1 MTRLGVVTGLAAE
14 ADCIHRAAAT
24 LPEKK
29 RPLSYCASASA
40 SAERARAGA
49 ERLLAEGAGALISFG
64 IAGGLDIALAPGSL
78 VVADAVVPPEG
89 PSIETDPRWR
99 DNLVARLAPGEA
111 TVAAIAGCDRVV
123 ATVAE
128 KRALL
133 DRTGAVAVDM
143 ESHGV
148 AAAAQAAG
156 VPLLIVRVVADP
168 AARAVPSVALH
179 ALGADGRPRPAAIIA
194 RLATKP
200 WEIVPLLRIALD
212 SRRAFAVLGRVAAV
226 DPAAFAL

>member
-24 LPEKK
+24 LPEKN
-29 RPLSYCASASA
+29 RPLTYIAAA
-40 SAERARAGA
+40 NADRARAGA

-64 IAGGLDIALAPGSL
+64 IAGGLDIGLAPGSL

-99 DNLVARLAPGEA
+99 ARFVARLDPGEA
-111 TVAAIAGCDRVV
+111 TVAAIAGNDRVV
-123 ATVAE
+123 AVVAD

-133 DRTGAVAVDM
+133 DRTGAIAVDM

-148 AAAAQAAG
+148 AVAARAAG
-156 VPLLIVRVVADP
+156 VPLLVLRVVADP

-179 ALGADGRPRPAAIIA
+179 ALGADGRARPAALLG

-200 WEIVPLLRIALD
+200 WELLPLVRIALD
-212 SRRAFAVLGRVAAV
+212 SRRALGVLDRLAAV
-226 DPAAFAL
+226 DPAAFALG

>member
-1 MTRLGVVTGLAAE
+1 MTRLGVVTGLVAE
-14 ADCIHRAAAT
+14 AECIHRAAAT

-29 RPLSYCASASA
+29 RPLTYSAGASAA
-40 SAERARAGA
+40 RACAGA

-64 IAGGLDIALAPGSL
+64 IAGGLDIGLSPGSL

-99 DNLVARLAPGEA
+99 GSFFACLTPGEA
-111 TVAAIAGCDRVV
+111 TVATIAGYDRVV
-123 ATVAE
+123 ATVAD

-148 AAAAQAAG
+148 AVAARAAG
-156 VPLLIVRVVADP
+156 VPLLVLRVVADP
-168 AARAVPSVALH
+168 AARAVPSAALH
-179 ALGADGRPRPAAIIA
+179 ALGADGRTRPAPLLG
-194 RLATKP
+194 RLATRP
-200 WEIVPLLRIALD
+200 WELLPLVRIALD
-212 SRRAFAVLGRVAAV
+212 SRRALRVLDRVAAV
-226 DPAAFAL
+226 DPAAFALS

>member
-24 LPEKK
+24 LPENK
-29 RPLSYCASASA
+29 RPLSYCASAG
-40 SAERARAGA
+40 AERARAGA

-64 IAGGLDIALAPGSL
+64 IAGGLDIALVPGSL

-89 PSIETDPRWR
+89 PSIETDRRWR
-99 DNLVARLAPGEA
+99 DNFVARLSAGEA

-148 AAAAQAAG
+148 AAAARASG

-168 AARAVPSVALH
+168 AARAVPGVALN

-194 RLATKP
+194 RLATRP
-200 WEIVPLLRIALD
+200 WEIVPLFRIALD

>member
-29 RPLSYCASASA
+29 KPLTYCAAASA
-40 SAERARAGA
+40 ARARAGA

-64 IAGGLDIALAPGSL
+64 IAGGLDIGLAPGSL
-78 VVADAVVPPEG
+78 VVADAVAPPEG
-89 PSIETDPRWR
+89 PSIETDPQWR
-99 DNLVARLAPGEA
+99 GSFVARLDPGEA
-111 TVAAIAGCDRVV
+111 TVATIAGNDQVV
-123 ATVAE
+123 ATVAD

-148 AAAAQAAG
+148 AAVARAAS
-156 VPLLIVRVVADP
+156 VPLLVLRVIADP
-168 AARAVPSVALH
+168 AARAVPSIAVG
-179 ALGADGRPRPAAIIA
+179 ALGADGRARPAPLLG

-200 WEIVPLLRIALD
+200 WELLPLVRIAFD
-212 SRRAFAVLGRVAAV
+212 SRRALRVLDRLAAV
-226 DPAAFAL
+226 DPAHFALS